1 MAITALYNYAAAQN
15 GNHEVSIVSPGT
27 QSAPLLSLSE
37 ELAQASTSSADRTAR
52 PPPATRAGV
61 SLNMLVERYRA
72 ESKHLAKSTR
82 ETMDCHFKVA
92 GHFLDFERAVADI
105 RLADIR
111 KLRSELADGHKP
123 STTNDIIFKG
133 LGALFKLALDDGHIE
148 KSPLERLSRA
158 KKGEPE
164 RQQPTWEQSLQLVEA
179 VTRSGPETGIIVGF
193 MRHFGVGQAEIKY
206 LKGEHIDFE
215 RSEIHF
221 RRKKTGKCFDVP
233 IFPHAKAFVEALK
246 NQGRLQTD
254 RPLVQWRNPRKTL
267 ETACK
272 ELGLPVFSPRALRR
286 TFIIHCLEEG
296 VDPRVVAQW
305 QGHRDASL
313 IFKVYGKYVSKEHAL
328 RMAEKLT

>member
-1 MAITALYNYAAAQN
+1 M
-15 GNHEVSIVSPGT
+15 V
-27 QSAPLLSLSE
+27 
-37 ELAQASTSSADRTAR
+37 EL
-52 PPPATRAGV
+52 
-61 SLNMLVERYRA
+61 YRA
-72 ESKHLAKSTR
+72 ESKNLAKSTR
-82 ETMDCHFKVA
+82 ETMACHFKVA
-92 GHFLDFERAVADI
+92 GRYLDFERDVADI
-105 RLADIR
+105 QLSDIR

-164 RQQPTWEQSLQLVEA
+164 RQQPTWEQSLQLVES
-179 VTRSGPETGIIVGF
+179 VMRSVAETGVILAV

-206 LKGEHIDFE
+206 LRGEHVDFE

-233 IFPHAKAFVEALK
+233 VFPHARAFIESLK

-254 RPLVQWRNPRKTL
+254 RPVVKWRNPRKTL

-272 ELGLPVFSPRALRR
+272 ELGLPDFSPRAFRR

-313 IFKVYGKYVSKEHAL
+313 IFNVYGKYVSKEHAAK
-328 RMAEKLT
+328 MAEKLT